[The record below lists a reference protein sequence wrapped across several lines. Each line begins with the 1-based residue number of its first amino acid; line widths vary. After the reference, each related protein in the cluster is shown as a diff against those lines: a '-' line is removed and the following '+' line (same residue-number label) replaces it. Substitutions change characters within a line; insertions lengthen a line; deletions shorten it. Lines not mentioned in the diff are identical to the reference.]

1 MERFLPR
8 RAMPEQLLFVR
19 GSTALASSP
28 GWHATATF
36 RTPSSALALAVSTI
50 EARRRSGGVAAVD
63 YRNRIIPR

>member
-36 RTPSSALALAVSTI
+36 RTPSSALAVSTI